1 MTRLVK
7 RVVALA
13 ILVMATAWAGT
24 AAFVATHA
32 DPDPMPRAAAIVVL
46 SGGDTAAGGLAPDT
60 AARVAQ
66 GVRLW
71 QAGAAP
77 VLVMSGGTLPEG
89 AAVRVAGRMR
99 AAAEAEGI
107 PPAAILAEAG
117 SHSTLQNAILTAD
130 LFPPSNGPVILVT
143 HRFHLPRAW
152 FNFRAQGFAIAALSA
167 ADTGP
172 VRIDGWLLGEGPKW
186 IVNLVRAGVHA
197 GLDRA
202 GVDRSAYMTWLE

>member
-1 MTRLVK
+1 MTRLLG
-7 RVVALA
+7 RLVALIVLA
-13 ILVMATAWAGT
+13 MAAGWVGT
-24 AAFVATHA
+24 AAFVATHT

-46 SGGDTAAGGLAPDT
+46 SGGDTAAGGLAEDT
-60 AARVAQ
+60 ALRVAQ

-89 AAVRVAGRMR
+89 ATVRVAERMK
-99 AAAEAEGI
+99 AAAEAKGV
-107 PPAAILAEAG
+107 PPDAILAEAA

-130 LFPPSNGPVILVT
+130 LFPPAAGPVILVT

-152 FNFRAQGFAIAALSA
+152 FNFRAQGYEINALSA
-167 ADTGP
+167 ADSGP

-186 IVNLVRAGVHA
+186 VVNLLRAGLHA
-197 GLDRA
+197 GLSAAGIDRT
-202 GVDRSAYMTWLE
+202 AYMAWLE

>member
-1 MTRLVK
+1 MMRLL
-7 RVVALA
+7 RRLIALA
-13 ILVMATAWAGT
+13 VLVMAAGWAGT
-24 AAFVATHA
+24 AAYVATHA

-77 VLVMSGGTLPEG
+77 VLVMSGGTLPDG
-89 AAVRVAGRMR
+89 ATVRVAERMK
-99 AAAEAEGI
+99 AAAV
-107 PPAAILAEAG
+107 AAGVPEDAVLAEAG

-130 LFPPSNGPVILVT
+130 LFPPASGPVILVT

-152 FNFRAQGFAIAALSA
+152 FNFRAQGFAVAALSA
-167 ADTGP
+167 ADAGP
-172 VRIDGWLLGEGPKW
+172 VVIDGWLLGEGPKW
-186 IVNLVRAGVHA
+186 VVNLARTALHA
-197 GLDRA
+197 GLAAA
-202 GVDRSAYMTWLE
+202 GVDRATYMTWLE

>member
-1 MTRLVK
+1 MMRLL
-7 RVVALA
+7 RRLIALA
-13 ILVMATAWAGT
+13 VLVMAAGWAGT
-24 AAFVATHA
+24 AAYVATHA

-77 VLVMSGGTLPEG
+77 VLVMSGGTLPDG
-89 AAVRVAGRMR
+89 ATVRVAERMK
-99 AAAEAEGI
+99 AAAVAAGV
-107 PPAAILAEAG
+107 PPDAILAEAG

-130 LFPPSNGPVILVT
+130 LLPPGTGPVILVT

-152 FNFRAQGFAIAALSA
+152 FNYRAQGFDIVALSA
-167 ADTGP
+167 ADSGP
-172 VRIDGWLLGEGPKW
+172 VRLDGWLMGEGPKW
-186 IVNLVRAGVHA
+186 LLNLGRAAVHA
-197 GLDRA
+197 VLSAA
-202 GVDRSAYMTWLE
+202 GVDRAAYMPWLE